1 MIYDTLSHAGQYM
14 GLHPNLDKALDFLRS
29 ADFSALPDGRQ
40 EIDGDAVFANIMS
53 YTTLADNQTPEN
65 HKKYADVFYLLE
77 GEETVGVLPLE
88 EVGELV
94 EARPENDV
102 WLHRGRT
109 VRLPLGGGRF
119 AVLFPGDAHA
129 PSIGPNGPAPA
140 RKCVVK
146 VRVQP
151 LPRENL

>member
-1 MIYDTLSHAGQYM
+1 MIYDTLAHAAQYK
-14 GLHPNLDKALDFLRS
+14 GLHPGLDKALDFLCTTDL
-29 ADFSALPDGRQ
+29 AALPDGRQ
-40 EIDGDAVFANIMS
+40 DIDGDAVFANIMS

-65 HKKYADVFYLLE
+65 HKKYADVFYLLD
-77 GEETVGVLPLE
+77 GEEAVGVTPLE

-94 EARPENDV
+94 KEYPERDV
-102 WLHRGRT
+102 WLHEGKT

-119 AVLFPGDAHA
+119 VVFFPGDAHA

-146 VRVQP
+146 VRV
-151 LPRENL
+151 